1 MLRCDNHKGYTE
13 QGIRSGCIDFKFLV
27 DSVNIEINKSTFG
40 FTDPV
45 DLLLFYVL
53 RIVYIFQAF
62 QKFICILSDS

>member
-1 MLRCDNHKGYTE
+1 MLRCDYHESYTKE
-13 QGIRSGCIDFKFLV
+13 GIRSGCIDFKLLV
-27 DSVNIEINKSTFG
+27 DSVNVEVYESTFG